1 MGKPDVFIVTGCASG
16 IGRAVT
22 GQLARR
28 GHRVLAT
35 DVDEQ
40 GLAEVAK
47 ADGWPDERVVCRRL
61 DVRDLQ
67 HWRVAIEEVES
78 RWRRLD
84 ALLNVAGYLE
94 PGWVH
99 AFDPAAVAK
108 HFDINVEGL
117 MLGTRLA
124 AERMVA
130 QKSGHI
136 VNVASIAAFA
146 PVPGLS
152 LYSASKY
159 AVRAFSLAAAIELR
173 EHGVAVTVVCP
184 DAVATPMLDRQEDY
198 REAAVTFTAPRVLS
212 ADEVARE
219 IVGPV
224 LDKRPLEVALP
235 KRRKWLART
244 ADLVPE
250 LGAVVRPFFER
261 QGRARQRRRR
271 GED

>member
-1 MGKPDVFIVTGCASG
+1 MSKPDVFLVTGCASG

-35 DVDEQ
+35 DVNEQ
-40 GLAEVAK
+40 LLAEAAK
-47 ADGWPDERVVCRRL
+47 EDDWTHARVVCRRL

-67 HWRVAIEEVES
+67 HWKVAIEEIES
-78 RWRRLD
+78 RWGRLD
-84 ALLNVAGYLE
+84 ALLNVAGFLE

-99 AFDPAAVAK
+99 EFDPAAVAK
-108 HFDINVEGL
+108 HFDINVKGL
-117 MLGTRLA
+117 ILGSRLA
-124 AERMVA
+124 AERMVK
-130 QKSGHI
+130 QGSGHI
-136 VNVASIAAFA
+136 VNVASMAAFA

-212 ADEVARE
+212 AEEVARE

-224 LDKRPLEVALP
+224 LSKRPLEVAMP
-235 KRRKWLART
+235 KRRKWLAKT

-250 LGAVVRPFFER
+250 IGAIVRPWFER

-271 GED
+271 GDD